1 MYPKATLVEQSI
13 FENTM
18 QPKFKNVLQISI
30 YNNGTKPFKINGRSY
45 ENDETYHID
54 SCGATF
60 DFDINKL
67 KFTGTNTVENHAVL
81 SFHVLIDNEQ
91 TTQVNPKSC

>member
-30 YNNGTKPFKINGRSY
+30 YNNGTMPFTINGRSFA
-45 ENDETYHID
+45 NDETYHVD
-54 SCGATF
+54 SCGAAF

-67 KFTGTNTVENHAVL
+67 KFTGANTTENHAVL
-81 SFHVLIDNEQ
+81 SYHVLIEDDKS
-91 TTQVNPKSC
+91 TTATPNNC